1 MTYISIRGL
10 SLYYEEWGEPASEHA
25 VLLAHGLMGSIA
37 HMARFA
43 ERPADIAAKG
53 LRVVAYDAR
62 GHGRSTYTKDRA
74 DYCWA
79 ALAEDMHALIQA
91 LGLTRPTVYGGSMG
105 AGTALMLALNHPES
119 VGKLI
124 LQSPPPFGDDL
135 IPIAKTFGALATSF
149 QFLGVA
155 LTARLAAITAR
166 RQNLSADSAADLR
179 RFLGS
184 QRRAS
189 VVPAIRGVLLDKP
202 QLPVERF
209 REIEHSTLILTHPD
223 DPLHPIASGEIL
235 HDLLPHA
242 RLAVAPTATYWE
254 ENPDALTHVIAAFAK
269 GAPIAA
275 GLPQRHTHDGAV
287 PR

>member
-1 MTYISIRGL
+1 MTYITVRGA
-10 SLYYEEWGEPASEHA
+10 SLYYEEWGAPTSEHT

-37 HMARFA
+37 HMAGFA

-74 DYCWA
+74 DYRWA
-79 ALAEDMHALIQA
+79 ALAEDMHGLIQA
-91 LGLTRPTVYGGSMG
+91 LGRTRLTIYGGSMG
-105 AGTALMLALNHPES
+105 AGTALMLALNHPEC
-119 VGKLI
+119 VDKLI

-135 IPIAKTFGALATSF
+135 IPVAKTFGGLATSF
-149 QFLGVA
+149 QFLGVP
-155 LTARLAAITAR
+155 LTARLAALSAR
-166 RQNLSADSAADLR
+166 RKKLSTGSAADLR

-202 QLPVERF
+202 QLPVERLH
-209 REIEHSTLILTHPD
+209 EIEHPTLILTHPD
-223 DPLHPIASGEIL
+223 DPLHPLASGEIL
-235 HDLLPHA
+235 HDRLPHA
-242 RLAVAPTATYWE
+242 RLAVAPTAAYWE

-269 GAPIAA
+269 GEPIAQ
-275 GLPQRHTHDGAV
+275 GLPEKHAH